1 MRAGPGPSKIPAPD
15 LSAQLLSIVLALVA
29 PARGVPAAASPEG
42 PREDTTDGPSRGR
55 AEPELPAVAAPRS
68 GVPAP
73 VQAETVSFGAFAPT
87 VAVAV
92 AEEDDELSFGT
103 AAAIPETRAPGTP
116 AQQRRMLLGPGK
128 KARNPNH
135 RFLPLP
141 HLSAQP
147 ATGVTLGGSLTYS
160 YRRRGEVFNRIWLL
174 AWSRISTRLVQD
186 HILQGRVRDMLGR
199 REVFQFGAIAQTDP
213 VYPFYGV
220 NNHDNLAGTELH
232 GPEHW
237 VNINNYAG
245 WLTYEHP
252 IWQHQRPQRSVG
264 NLRVY
269 SGIFYNVDVIKAYQ
283 DSQLAREFPESQ
295 GVVRRGI
302 VRAGLTWDS
311 RDNDWSPREG
321 GLSDVTFDAVG
332 KYTGST
338 QSWGRFHAS
347 TRHYWSLGSSDLV
360 IAHRATFDALWG
372 DVPLVPLGEFGGLF
386 PIDGYGGAYIGRG
399 FTRKRYIG
407 NVKAMTALE
416 LRYMPVELKF
426 GRHTLGIGW
435 EGFIEL
441 GMVSMRVADIFKHVY
456 PSGGSGILLIWDRF
470 VPLRVEVAGSR
481 EGAELYVQSEH
492 AF

>member
-1 MRAGPGPSKIPAPD
+1 M
-15 LSAQLLSIVLALVA
+15 SAQLLSLVLALVA
-29 PARGVPAAASPEG
+29 PARDAATAREGPEAAPGVEVRGSEREAALEVPADATP
-42 PREDTTDGPSRGR
+42 PSG
-55 AEPELPAVAAPRS
+55 A
-68 GVPAP
+68 PAP
-73 VQAETVSFGAFAPT
+73 VRASEAAPVVGFGAFAPT
-87 VAVAV
+87 VAVPAS
-92 AEEDDELSFGT
+92 AEEDELSFDT
-103 AAAIPETRAPGTP
+103 VAAIPETRTPKTP
-116 AQQRRMLLGPGK
+116 AQQRRMLLGSRK
-128 KARNPNH
+128 RARNPNH

-213 VYPFYGV
+213 VFPFYGI
-220 NNHDNLAGTELH
+220 NNHTNLAGTELH

-237 VNINNYAG
+237 VNVNNYAG

-252 IWQHQRPQRSVG
+252 VWQLERPARAPG

-269 SGIFYNVDVIKAYQ
+269 SGIFYNVDVIRALP
-283 DSQLAREFPESQ
+283 DSQFAREFPEAA

-302 VRAGLTWDS
+302 VRGGLTWDS

-338 QSWGRFHAS
+338 QNWGRFHAT
-347 TRHYWSLGSSDLV
+347 TRHYWSLGNSDLV
-360 IAHRATFDALWG
+360 VAHRATFDALWG
-372 DVPLVPLGEFGGLF
+372 ETPLLALGEFGGLF
-386 PIDGYGGAYIGRG
+386 PIDGYGGAFIGRG
-399 FTRKRYIG
+399 FTRKRFLG
-407 NVKAMTALE
+407 KFKAMTALE
-416 LRYMPVELKF
+416 LRHMPVELKI

-441 GMVSMRVADIFKHVY
+441 GAVSQRLQDLLKHVY
-456 PSGGSGILLIWDRF
+456 PSGGTGLLLIWDRF
-470 VPLRVEVAGSR
+470 VPLRIEVAGSR